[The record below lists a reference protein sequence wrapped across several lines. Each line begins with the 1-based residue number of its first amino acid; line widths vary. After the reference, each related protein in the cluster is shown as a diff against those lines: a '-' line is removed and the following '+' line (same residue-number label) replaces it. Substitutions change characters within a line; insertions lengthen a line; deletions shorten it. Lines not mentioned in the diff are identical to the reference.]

1 MVDGPTSQLSL
12 CVRSWLGRIKVRRTV
27 LIFSSCVIL
36 FMYMTFSFFRML
48 NHDGLNTYSVKSGY
62 NGHLSKIHL
71 LNANGFYEN
80 PVNFTSL
87 NGTVWNQTD
96 FREIWSHPQ
105 LDILHY
111 VSTNTDY
118 RICSIKKIPVTCKK
132 VLVFAANSM
141 R

>member
-48 NHDGLNTYSVKSGY
+48 NHDGLNTYSFKSGY

-118 RICSIKKIPVTCKK
+118 RICSIKKIPVTSLTK
-132 VLVFAANSM
+132 M
-141 R
+141 